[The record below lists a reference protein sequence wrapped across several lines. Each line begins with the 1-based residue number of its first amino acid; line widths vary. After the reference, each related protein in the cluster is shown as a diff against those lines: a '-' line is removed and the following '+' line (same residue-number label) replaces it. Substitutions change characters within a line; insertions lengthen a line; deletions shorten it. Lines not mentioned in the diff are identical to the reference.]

1 MSLACRLDEK
11 IGELVIAGGSDKTLS
26 LYKVNGDNLQKL
38 WMVDTVAAPRS
49 VDLFKGRFLLG
60 LKNGSLVDIP
70 VSSDGSGRQTTV
82 MTSHGD
88 GEVWGLEVVTLPDG
102 SIRLMTS
109 ADDNRILCYD
119 VKQHKSLAE
128 GLVN

>member
-1 MSLACRLDEK
+1 
-11 IGELVIAGGSDKTLS
+11 
-26 LYKVNGDNLQKL
+26 
-38 WMVDTVAAPRS
+38 MVM
-49 VDLFKGRFLLG
+49 
-60 LKNGSLVDIP
+60 N
-70 VSSDGSGRQTTV
+70 
-82 MTSHGD
+82 SHGD

-102 SIRLMTS
+102 SMRLITS